1 MPRDIAVLDACVLH
15 AAPLRDLLL
24 RLALADL
31 YRPRWTDE
39 IHEEWMRSVLE
50 RRPDL
55 TLAQLQRTRVL
66 MDAAVPDGLISGYAE
81 RAQNPR
87 LPDPADEHVLAAALY
102 CGAESIVTYNL
113 ADFPVAV
120 LKPLGLT
127 ALHPDDFLCDMFH
140 SSPLASLE
148 ALDAQL
154 RALTNP
160 PRSLPELLDTF
171 RGLDLERTVAE
182 LETVLRR

>member
-50 RRPDL
+50 RRRDL

-66 MDAAVPDGLISGYAE
+66 MDAAVPDGLVRGYAVPNA
-81 RAQNPR
+81 RPR
-87 LPDPADEHVLAAALY
+87 LPDPADEHVLAAALH

-113 ADFPVAV
+113 ADFPEEA
-120 LKPLGLT
+120 LGPLGL
-127 ALHPDDFLCDMFH
+127 AAEHPDDFLFGLLRA
-140 SSPLASLE
+140 SPMAFLE
-148 ALDAQL
+148 AVDAQR
-154 RALTNP
+154 RALTRP
-160 PRSLPELLDTF
+160 ARATSELLDTF

>member
-1 MPRDIAVLDACVLH
+1 MPRDIAVLDACILH

-55 TLAQLQRTRVL
+55 TIAQLQRTRVL
-66 MDAAVPDGLISGYAE
+66 MDAAVPDGLVSGHVT
-81 RAQNPR
+81 RAQNSP

-113 ADFPVAV
+113 ADFPEEV
-120 LKPLGLT
+120 LGPLGL
-127 ALHPDDFLCDMFH
+127 AAEHPDEFLFGLLRA
-140 SSPLASLE
+140 SPIAFLE
-148 ALDAQL
+148 AVDAQL

-160 PRSLPELLDTF
+160 SRSLPELLDTF